1 MTDHLPLAALHA
13 IRDLELEMAR
23 RVEAAEAAGAEA
35 VRAARVQERALLA
48 AAEQRGVAE
57 ADRRFEEAV
66 GRARADAESIRTDG
80 SARVAGLRESVDGR
94 LGDLIDELVDLV
106 VAPPLEEGK

>member
-23 RVEAAEAAGAEA
+23 RIEAAESAAAETIRHA
-35 VRAARVQERALLA
+35 RAQERALLA

-57 ADRRFEEAV
+57 ADRRFKEAV
-66 GRARADAESIRTDG
+66 GRAEADAEAIRADG
-80 SARVAGLRESVDGR
+80 STRVAGLRERVESR
-94 LGDLIDELVDLV
+94 LGDLVDELVDLV